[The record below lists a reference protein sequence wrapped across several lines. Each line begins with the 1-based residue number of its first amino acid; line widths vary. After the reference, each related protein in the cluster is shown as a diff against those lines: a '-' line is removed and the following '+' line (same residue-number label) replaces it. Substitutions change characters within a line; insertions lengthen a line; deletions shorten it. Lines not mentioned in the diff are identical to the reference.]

1 MLSSLLKRKLFKVAK
16 ENNQKVP
23 INYPQILEK
32 AQSVNHLS
40 DDKIVFSW
48 FCDSGGLSLSASATL
63 KHYIVCNTGWALRLI
78 FYNDESTWN
87 AFRITIG
94 HELTHK
100 DGDYFSFRIRKRD
113 RKFISRVGEVH
124 ADFGAAEKMA
134 ACSRQKLLDST
145 RYKKALKKKDK
156 GDFAHPSWERRE
168 YYVTNFNFDEK
179 LIRQIARDVGCLN
192 ERLIEKITQFYKPI
206 VLK

>member
-1 MLSSLLKRKLFKVAK
+1 
-16 ENNQKVP
+16 
-23 INYPQILEK
+23 
-32 AQSVNHLS
+32 
-40 DDKIVFSW
+40 
-48 FCDSGGLSLSASATL
+48 
-63 KHYIVCNTGWALRLI
+63 
-78 FYNDESTWN
+78 
-87 AFRITIG
+87 
-94 HELTHK
+94 
-100 DGDYFSFRIRKRD
+100 
-113 RKFISRVGEVH
+113 
-124 ADFGAAEKMA
+124 MA